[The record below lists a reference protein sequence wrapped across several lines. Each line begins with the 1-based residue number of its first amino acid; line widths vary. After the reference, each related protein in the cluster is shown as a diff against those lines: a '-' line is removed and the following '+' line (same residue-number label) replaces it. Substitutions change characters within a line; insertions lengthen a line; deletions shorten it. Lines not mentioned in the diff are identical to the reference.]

1 MLKKRFKKIFIGL
14 LVCFMS
20 LQGMAQEMQ
29 SNNAL
34 LDSAFKLAVWTIDHN
49 IHDGMIEAGEGYGGR
64 VS

>member
-34 LDSAFKLAVWTIDHN
+34 LDSAFKLAV
-49 IHDGMIEAGEGYGGR
+49 
-64 VS
+64 